1 MKSPDELD
9 AHIGARV
16 RLRRMTLGM
25 SQEHLGKSIGLTFQQ
40 IQKYE
45 KGLNRIGAGRLYRIA
60 MVLTVPVEYFFEG
73 LPGAED
79 LSDTQTQERNRAIQS
94 FLVSPDGFSL
104 CQAFLSIDDPAT
116 RRRIVDLVA
125 TIAGE
130 TA

>member
-1 MKSPDELD
+1 
-9 AHIGARV
+9 
-16 RLRRMTLGM
+16 MTLGM